1 MIRARSWEER
11 AGRRDRIVPSPGR
24 ARLAFLGVLAT
35 LAASAG
41 CGTTEES
48 GEIGDTL
55 TAKGLEVT
63 VEEVDASVPANEGDV
78 TGLSEP
84 SAGAKLVGVRVN
96 VCSEQ
101 GGAIGPY
108 SFGVE
113 ADSDDQG
120 RLKYP
125 QRNYRT
131 SFDSVR
137 EDCAGGWIVF
147 EIPEGSRPERVSFE
161 FENTGSAR
169 HQQDDVHAEFS
180 WTVGG

>member
-1 MIRARSWEER
+1 VR
-11 AGRRDRIVPSPGR
+11 AGLP
-24 ARLAFLGVLAT
+24 LLGVLAA
-35 LAASAG
+35 LAAWGG

-48 GEIGDTL
+48 GDVGDTL

-63 VEEVDASVPANEGDV
+63 VEEVDDSVSANEGDI
-78 TGLSEP
+78 TGLSEAT
-84 SAGAKLVGVRVN
+84 AGSKLVGVRVK

-101 GGAIGPY
+101 RGAIGPY
-108 SFGVE
+108 SFGIE
-113 ADSDDQG
+113 ADSGDQG
-120 RLKYP
+120 RLRYP
-125 QRNYRT
+125 QRNYGT

-147 EIPEGSRPERVSFE
+147 EIPEDGAPERVSFE

-180 WTVGG
+180 WAVGN